1 MYGQS
6 CYENGMRHFLSAIAF
21 LFALTT
27 AYVWNVGATGVVTF
41 NRNVCVLARRHIPSI
56 PEDCQLDDWIMYLWA
71 GLFSVSVIL
80 LLWQAGR
87 LIYNWV
93 RRHQNLEPLR
103 FFVTYD
109 GVLQDDALQFVFGI
123 GGHYETRVANGL
135 YKTTHTFLI
144 GIKNASRNQFVSNC
158 KVYLDIPDKDGSVP
172 RSYLLVDTF
181 TLNASEERFVPI
193 VSYDEPA
200 TISSYKGSIIRLCI
214 PVYGGF
220 LNVGSGWPWQMPI
233 GAYTFTLRATA
244 KEVGVRDV
252 VCKIWVDEAGK
263 LHFERA

>member
-1 MYGQS
+1 
-6 CYENGMRHFLSAIAF
+6 
-21 LFALTT
+21 
-27 AYVWNVGATGVVTF
+27 
-41 NRNVCVLARRHIPSI
+41 
-56 PEDCQLDDWIMYLWA
+56 MYLWA

-181 TLNASEERFVPI
+181 TLNASEERYVPI

>member
-1 MYGQS
+1 MFAFWLGGISQAFQ
-6 CYENGMRHFLSAIAF
+6 RIA
-21 LFALTT
+21 
-27 AYVWNVGATGVVTF
+27 
-41 NRNVCVLARRHIPSI
+41 
-56 PEDCQLDDWIMYLWA
+56 ELDDWIMYLWA

-214 PVYGGF
+214 PVYGGIPQRRQR
-220 LNVGSGWPWQMPI
+220 LALADANWSIHIHPKGDREGSR
-233 GAYTFTLRATA
+233 RA
-244 KEVGVRDV
+244 
-252 VCKIWVDEAGK
+252 
-263 LHFERA
+263 